1 MRFILNFFFFGILF
15 YLIWMFF
22 PEAFKT
28 LISWADEVV
37 AFFKGLIQ
45 SAAEKARKPPSSG
58 PSACM
63 AVVAALLFAPEVISI
78 LSSAHA
84 GTNAHPFLIRALC

>member
-22 PEAFKT
+22 PDAFKT
-28 LISWADEVV
+28 LVSWADQVV

-45 SAAEKARKPPSSG
+45 TASDKVHNTDTSTPPPAQAWLIMLPCFWLVKSAKK
-58 PSACM
+58 
-63 AVVAALLFAPEVISI
+63 F
-78 LSSAHA
+78 
-84 GTNAHPFLIRALC
+84 F